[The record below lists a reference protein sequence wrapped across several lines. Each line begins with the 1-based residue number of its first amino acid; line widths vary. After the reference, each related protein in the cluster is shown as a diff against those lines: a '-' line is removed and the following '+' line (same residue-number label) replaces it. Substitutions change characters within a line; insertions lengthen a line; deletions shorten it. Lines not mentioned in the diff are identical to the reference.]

1 MELGCRASVF
11 KIISH
16 EFDSRICVRN
26 EQTLFSWI
34 GGKGNA

>member
-1 MELGCRASVF
+1 MGLGCRGWVF
-11 KIISH
+11 VIISN